1 MTRHILTLATLS
13 TLLAVAPAAAQN
25 GSGGSRPSAPF
36 QPGEQ
41 LRYSV
46 EYGVMPAGTMEIRI
60 DGLETYEGRPAY
72 HIVFEAET
80 NRAVSFVYKLDTTEE
95 SYFDAERYH
104 SLYYRRTGTEN
115 DRARTREYR
124 FDQENHLRIEGDGE
138 AKPASPNAVD
148 QLAMMYY
155 IRLIPLERGAKYKLT
170 NQADPGDNPLTI
182 KVVKR
187 ERIKVPAGTFD
198 TVLLDLDVRTDSGMF
213 KKGGENRVWVTADA
227 RRIPVKVS
235 TKIGL
240 GHFVAQLVEFTRGTT
255 PTAQR

>member
-1 MTRHILTLATLS
+1 MTQRILTLSILTTLF
-13 TLLAVAPAAAQN
+13 AVAPAVAQN
-25 GSGGSRPSAPF
+25 GSGGSHPSVPF
-36 QPGEQ
+36 RPGERLQ
-41 LRYSV
+41 YAV
-46 EYGVMPAGTMEIRI
+46 EYGVVPAGTMEIRI

-80 NRAVSFVYKLDTTEE
+80 NRAVSFVYALDTTEE

-115 DRARTREYR
+115 DRVRTKEYR
-124 FDQENHLRIEGDGE
+124 FDQERQLRIEGDGTT
-138 AKPASPNAVD
+138 KPASPNAVD

-155 IRLIPLERGAKYKLT
+155 IRLIPLETGAKYKLT
-170 NQADPGDNPLTI
+170 NQADPDDNPLTI

-187 ERIKVPAGTFD
+187 ERIKVPAGSFD

-213 KKGGENRVWVTADA
+213 KKGGENRVWVTDDA

-240 GHFVAQLVEFTRGTT
+240 GHFEAELVEYARGTAT
-255 PTAQR
+255 TARR